1 MERVFVMLRL
11 FTALFVMLTLSA
23 CGGADNVW
31 ASDEAVTRAKYRH
44 DGPPMITL
52 LTVVS
57 NKSGAGA
64 HSALLING
72 SERLIFDP
80 AGTWHHP
87 NLPERHDVHHGMTDK
102 AVDFYID
109 YHARITYHVVQQDLV
124 VSPQVAEMA
133 IRAVQ
138 RYGAVPKAQ
147 CASAVSAIL
156 RSLPGFQSIPSAM
169 FPKKI
174 MKAFGQLPGV
184 TERKFYDNDPEENGE
199 ILTRGI

>member
-1 MERVFVMLRL
+1 MLRL
-11 FTALFVMLTLSA
+11 IMALSLMLSLAA

-31 ASDEAVTRAKYRH
+31 ASDEAVSRAKYRH
-44 DGPPMITL
+44 SGAPMISL
-52 LTVVS
+52 ITVIS

-64 HSALLING
+64 HSAILING

-109 YHARITYHVVQQDLV
+109 YHARVTYHVVRQDVV

-147 CASAVSAIL
+147 CASSTSAIL
-156 RSLPGFQSIPSAM
+156 RSLPGFQFISSSM
-169 FPKKI
+169 FPKKV
-174 MKAFGQLPGV
+174 MQQFATLPGV
-184 TERKFYDNDPEENGE
+184 TERKYYDDDPEENGE